1 MKALCNQIAALLLS
15 IMMMSAFTVAFA
27 QGGGARPEAPQRMM
41 PAAPQVIDTV
51 EHKIRVVRVADG
63 LSFPYGM
70 TFLPDGGILI
80 TELEGRLRLVRDGKL
95 QPEPIGGMPKVYYR
109 PGGAGLMDVVL
120 HPNFAQNR
128 TIYLVYNKQEG
139 APENATMAISRG
151 TFDGKQVTGLKEIFI
166 ADAWATTTGQ
176 LSARLAFGRD
186 GLMYMA
192 VSVRGQDRAQKLN
205 DHAGK
210 VLRLRDDGT
219 PAPDNPFAG
228 RADAKPEIFTYGHR
242 NLHGIAVHPE
252 TGAIWTD
259 EHGDEVNILKAGGNY
274 GWPFL
279 SIAGQGGGN
288 PSALVPQGAKL
299 EPPYIGFMPA
309 LNVGG
314 MTFYTG
320 DKFPNW
326 KNNLFLAGLDTQ
338 QIHRV
343 SFNKNLP
350 WVREN
355 VFTQIG
361 QRVRDV
367 REGRDG
373 FLYFIT
379 DEPNGHLMRIE
390 PAQ

>member
-1 MKALCNQIAALLLS
+1 MKRAYFVLVLI
-15 IMMMSAFTVAFA
+15 FTFVAGLFA
-27 QGGGARPEAPQRMM
+27 QGGGPRAEQPQRMM
-41 PAAPQVIDTV
+41 PAAPQVIDTL
-51 EHKIRVVRVADG
+51 EQKIRVVRVTDG

-70 TFLPDGGILI
+70 AFLPDGGILV
-80 TELEGRLRLVRDGKL
+80 TELAGRLRLVRDGKL
-95 QPEPIGGMPKVYYR
+95 QAEPIPGTPKVYYR
-109 PGGAGLMDVVL
+109 PGGAGLMEVVL

-128 TIYLVYNKQEG
+128 TIYLVYNKEQG
-139 APENATMAISRG
+139 QPQNASMAISRG
-151 TFDGKQVTGLKEIFI
+151 TFDGKQVTGNTEIFV
-166 ADAWATTTGQ
+166 ADAFATTTGQ

-186 GLMYMA
+186 GFMYLA
-192 VSVRGQDRAQKLN
+192 VSVRGMPERAQKMD

-219 PAPDNPFAG
+219 PAPGNPFIG
-228 RADAKPEIFTYGHR
+228 RAGVDPEIFTYGHR
-242 NLHGIAVHPE
+242 NLHGIAVNPE
-252 TGAIWTD
+252 TGAVWTS
-259 EHGDEVNILKAGGNY
+259 EHGDEVNILKAGANY

-288 PSALVPQGAKL
+288 PTALVPEGARL

-314 MTFYTG
+314 ITFYTG
-320 DKFPNW
+320 DKFPRW

-338 QIHRV
+338 QVHRV

-355 VFTQIG
+355 LFTGIG

-373 FLYFIT
+373 FIYFVT
-379 DEPNGHLMRIE
+379 DEPNGNLMRIE
-390 PAQ
+390 PAN